1 MPHGRKTAAV
11 VSAAIALTGAAAVTL
26 PSSAAA
32 MSGGVPA
39 HAQNAPWMASILYNV
54 PGDPAVRHQCGGT
67 LITPDRVLTAAHC
80 VVAPFDLPWKSEP
93 VPIDPVAYQVQIGA
107 APLSAPAEVRRV
119 TAIAIHPDFRVVPSP
134 SAPEDPDAASGV
146 FDAAVLQLSAPVTDV
161 RPAQLARS
169 TPTPGTPIEL
179 YGHGWTP
186 EGGKPDELQ
195 HATLTTITH
204 DDCAAQTPAVVDPES
219 VFCAEADGVN
229 GGFGDSGSPA
239 VTRSADGTA
248 TVAGVFSFG
257 TETRSGEQFAPG
269 FNAFTDASAI
279 RDFVLA
285 PDPGW
290 SKRWPEALLPDR
302 SFSAALHDVTT
313 AATSGWSPPSN
324 SAAG

>member
-1 MPHGRKTAAV
+1 MPRGSKTAAV
-11 VSAAIALTGAAAVTL
+11 VSAVIALAGAAAVTQ

-39 HAQNAPWMASILYNV
+39 HADDAPWMASILYNV

-67 LITPDRVLTAAHC
+67 LIAPDRVLTAAHC
-80 VVAPFDLPWKSEP
+80 VVTPFDLPWKAEP
-93 VPIDPVAYQVQIGA
+93 TPIDPVAYQVQIGG
-107 APLSAPAEVRRV
+107 APLSAPAEVRGV
-119 TAIAIHPDFRVVPSP
+119 TAIAIHPDFRIVPSP
-134 SAPEDPDAASGV
+134 SAPDDPDAASGV
-146 FDAAVLQLSAPVTDV
+146 FDAAVLQLDEPVTDV
-161 RPAQLARS
+161 QPAQLARS
-169 TPTPGTPIEL
+169 TPALGTPIEL

-204 DDCAAQTPAVVDPES
+204 DDCVAQTPAVVDSES

-239 VTRSADGTA
+239 ITRSVDGTT

-257 TETRSGEQFAPG
+257 TETRNGAQFAAG
-269 FNAFTDASAI
+269 FNAFTDTAAI
-279 RDFVLA
+279 RDFVLS

-302 SFSAALHDVTT
+302 SLGTALHDVT
-313 AATSGWSPPSN
+313 AASTSEWS
-324 SAAG
+324 